1 MKRKKGLLLGI
12 LLVLACVFTACG
24 TPAEKSE
31 KEIATDL
38 QQTIAASSEAVAD
51 FSVSS
56 LEVEKRRTD
65 KDSGVDTVY
74 VWAEVESAVVK
85 GTVGYTMEYVLYDE
99 GWLLENVSAYEFEK
113 WQFTPLVGVDEATA
127 NADVQEYKEL
137 QWQLVNVET
146 DLEQGICTYYYQGE
160 TSLYNGYCVE
170 KHEVALEYVFD
181 KMTGLWNEPIK
192 HTEWYTSWEYLEGT
206 WQTSADVGL
215 WTLYGHP
222 KRTAHV
228 DLTLVIDDVTETDL
242 HAVVWHQETCV
253 FDGRVE
259 LKSDGF
265 EPFKVI
271 LTTIDSDG
279 KEVELKEEIWLTLTR
294 YEGIIFSDDAFSLFV
309 KQ

>member
-1 MKRKKGLLLGI
+1 MRRKKGVLAVI
-12 LLVLACVFTACG
+12 LLVLVCVFTACG

-31 KEIATDL
+31 KEIAADL
-38 QQTIAASSEAVAD
+38 QQTIAASGEAVAD
-51 FSVSS
+51 FTVSS
-56 LEVEKRRTD
+56 IEVEKRRTD

-74 VWAEVESAVVK
+74 VWADVESAAVK
-85 GTVGYTMEYVLYDE
+85 GTVGYTVQYVLYEE
-99 GWLLENVSAYEFEK
+99 GWLLENVSAYELESWEFS
-113 WQFTPLVGVDEATA
+113 PLVGVDEATA
-127 NADVQEYKEL
+127 NADVQEYNEV
-137 QWQLVNVET
+137 QWQLLNVET

-160 TSLYNGYCVE
+160 ESLYNGYCVE
-170 KHEVALEYVFD
+170 KYDVALEYVFD
-181 KMTGLWNEPIK
+181 KNNGLWSEPRE
-192 HTEWYTSWEYLEGT
+192 HENRYTSWEYLAGT

-228 DLTLVIDDVTETDL
+228 DLTLVIDDITETDL
-242 HAVVWHQETCV
+242 HAVVWHQEVCV
-253 FDGRVE
+253 FDGRVG

-265 EPFKVI
+265 KPFKFA

-294 YEGIIFSDDAFSLFV
+294 YEGIIFSDDAFALFE